1 MDGQMDGRSD
11 QNSGDPAANF
21 ANDGLILQ
29 IKTT

>member
-11 QNSGDPAANF
+11 PNSGDPAANF
-21 ANDGLILQ
+21 AKHGLILQ